1 MSGQPSIL
9 TASRQEQA
17 AARALARSEVYLFL
31 ARSFSYP
38 RLPLSELHYRAQ
50 QAARV
55 LGEDSFTLISQL
67 EIPPLEELEAQY
79 IRAFGHT
86 MQQNSPAYE
95 MEYGQ
100 GHVFM
105 QSHSMAELA
114 GFYRAFGAEAASG
127 ERLDHIGTELEFMY
141 YLSYKESYAMASGT
155 EEGVKICRDGQ
166 RRFMEKHLSRWAPLF
181 LGGLESVVDGLYRPL
196 SRVTLDWLEMEVK
209 ELGAHPKPLGK
220 EASPDVP
227 LPSLFEFD
235 ESLSPCQE
243 CEEVGP

>member
-1 MSGQPSIL
+1 MSGRTNIL

-17 AARALARSEVYLFL
+17 ARALVRSEIYLFL
-31 ARSFSYP
+31 ARGFSYP
-38 RLPLSELHYRAQ
+38 RHSLSELHHRAQ
-50 QAARV
+50 QSAQV
-55 LGEDSFTLISQL
+55 LGEDSLKLIRQL
-67 EIPPLEELEAQY
+67 EVPPLAELETQY

-105 QSHSMAELA
+105 QSQSMAELA

-141 YLSYKESYAMASGT
+141 YLSYKESYALVSGT
-155 EEGVKICRDGQ
+155 EEGAKVCRDGQ
-166 RRFMEKHLSRWAPLF
+166 CRFLEKHLGHWGPLF
-181 LGGLESVVDGLYRPL
+181 LRELESVVEGLYRAL
-196 SRVTLDWLEMEVK
+196 SRITLVWLEMEVR
-209 ELGAHPKPLGK
+209 ELGAHPKPLGE
-220 EASPDVP
+220 EARPGVA

-243 CEEVGP
+243 CKEVEP